1 MRWNRASC
9 RGYDGKPME
18 TETTTWSEFPDG
30 GKLIVKQILVSEERN
45 RSKRAWLWES
55 QSEIGVRKLTI
66 WERSSEMDVKVS
78 KDKHTCRWVD
88 RENLIYVRLN
98 RINNCTKMKKVINRE
113 KRRKTLS
120 EVTPVEK
127 ISKNQQSFLDI
138 RAVEERKSFLHIN
151 WETMHM
157 TTRILSD

>member
-9 RGYDGKPME
+9 REYDGKSME
-18 TETTTWSEFPDG
+18 TETTPWSEFPVG
-30 GKLIVKQILVSEERN
+30 GKLIVEQIIVWEEIN
-45 RSKRAWLWES
+45 KSKRAWLWES
-55 QSEIGVRKLTI
+55 QSEIVGRKLTI

-88 RENLIYVRLN
+88 QENLIYVRLN

-113 KRRKTLS
+113 KRRKPLS
-120 EVTPVEK
+120 EVTLAEK

-138 RAVEERKSFLHIN
+138 SAVE
-151 WETMHM
+151 
-157 TTRILSD
+157 